1 MTPHTTTTS
10 GGIAMGERPYSEE
23 YLDAIALAAVVQA
36 LKRYLK

>member
-1 MTPHTTTTS
+1 MTRTQT
-10 GGIAMGERPYSEE
+10 ERPYTEE